1 MPAESASHGDLLDQH
16 ASSMEGT
23 SSGEE
28 EAAEDSSNET
38 RLSSETAAADDPA
51 PYIGQRFPTHDAAYE
66 FYGGFAKRCGFSIRR
81 HRTEGKDGVGKGLTR
96 RYFVCHRA
104 GNAPAK
110 PFSDG
115 ARPQR
120 NRKTS
125 RCGCQAYLRIGRD
138 PAGAAGPEWRV
149 TGFSD
154 HHNHELLRQDQVRFL
169 PAYRVISDSDRDRIL
184 MFAKS
189 GISVQQMMRIME
201 LEKRVEPGSLPFTEK
216 DVRNLIH
223 SFRRFDQEEENID
236 LLKMCRKYK
245 EKDPNFKYEFTRDA
259 NNHLEN
265 IAWSY
270 ASSIR
275 SYEMFGDAVV
285 FDTTHRS
292 SALDMPLGIWI
303 GMNNH
308 GMPCFFGCTLL
319 REENLQS
326 FTWALQVFLN
336 FMNRKAPL
344 TILTDENIHLKE
356 AVEKELPSTKHALSI
371 WFIAARFPSWFSAVL
386 GEHYND
392 WKNEFYRLNNM
403 ENTMDFDHGWSDM
416 VDCYGL
422 HGNRHIAN
430 LFASRHIWALPYLR
444 GNFSA
449 GLAASP
455 GVSKSINDFI
465 QRLLSAQKRLSHFI
479 EQIALVADY
488 KDQAGEQEQQTVQQN
503 LQNISLKTAAPMEGH
518 AAAILTPYAFS
529 KLQDELV
536 VAAHYASFHMEGN
549 AFLVRHHTKSEGG
562 CIVTWNQKEELISC
576 SCQMFESSGFLC
588 RHALRVLTALN
599 YFQIPDHYLPARWHR
614 TSLPPSKSLNS
625 TINHIGA
632 SVRVK
637 TLQSIV
643 SALVSEAAKS
653 DERMDLATNEVLVL
667 LSRIR
672 QQPALVNVSGDSA
685 HTSLAAATNRCISS
699 ENVNISK

>member
-1 MPAESASHGDLLDQH
+1 M
-16 ASSMEGT
+16 
-23 SSGEE
+23 
-28 EAAEDSSNET
+28 
-38 RLSSETAAADDPA
+38 
-51 PYIGQRFPTHDAAYE
+51 
-66 FYGGFAKRCGFSIRR
+66 
-81 HRTEGKDGVGKGLTR
+81 
-96 RYFVCHRA
+96 
-104 GNAPAK
+104 
-110 PFSDG
+110 
-115 ARPQR
+115 
-120 NRKTS
+120 
-125 RCGCQAYLRIGRD
+125 
-138 PAGAAGPEWRV
+138 
-149 TGFSD
+149 
-154 HHNHELLRQDQVRFL
+154 
-169 PAYRVISDSDRDRIL
+169 
-184 MFAKS
+184 
-189 GISVQQMMRIME
+189 
-201 LEKRVEPGSLPFTEK
+201 
-216 DVRNLIH
+216 
-223 SFRRFDQEEENID
+223 
-236 LLKMCRKYK
+236 
-245 EKDPNFKYEFTRDA
+245 
-259 NNHLEN
+259 
-265 IAWSY
+265 
-270 ASSIR
+270 
-275 SYEMFGDAVV
+275 
-285 FDTTHRS
+285 
-292 SALDMPLGIWI
+292 
-303 GMNNH
+303 
-308 GMPCFFGCTLL
+308 
-319 REENLQS
+319 
-326 FTWALQVFLN
+326 
-336 FMNRKAPL
+336 
-344 TILTDENIHLKE
+344 TDENIHLKE

-392 WKNEFYRLNNM
+392 WKNEFYRLYNM

-465 QRLLSAQKRLSHFI
+465 QRLLSNQKRVSHFI

-549 AFLVRHHTKSEGG
+549 AFLVRHHTKTDGG

-625 TINHIGA
+625 TINHSGA

-672 QQPALVNVSGDSA
+672 QQPGLVNVSGDSA

>member
-1 MPAESASHGDLLDQH
+1 
-16 ASSMEGT
+16 MEGT

-28 EAAEDSSNET
+28 EEEAEDSSNET
-38 RLSSETAAADDPA
+38 RLSPETAVAADDSA
-51 PYIGQRFPTHDAAYE
+51 PYIGQRFLTHDAAYE

-115 ARPQR
+115 ATPQR
-120 NRKTS
+120 NRKSS
-125 RCGCQAYLRIGRD
+125 RCGCRAYLRIGRD
-138 PAGAAGPEWRV
+138 AGAGGPEWRV
-149 TGFSD
+149 TGFSN

-184 MFAKS
+184 LFAKS
-189 GISVQQMMRIME
+189 GIFVQQMMRIME

-216 DVRNLIH
+216 DVSNLIH
-223 SFRRFDQEEENID
+223 SFRRSNQEEENVD
-236 LLKMCRKYK
+236 LLKMCRIFK
-245 EKDPNFKYEFTRDA
+245 EKDPNFKYDFTRDA
-259 NNHLEN
+259 HNRLVN

-270 ASSIR
+270 ASSIQ
-275 SYEMFGDAVV
+275 SYKVFGDAVV
-285 FDTTHRS
+285 FDTSHRLT
-292 SALDMPLGIWI
+292 AMDMPLGIWI

-336 FMNRKAPL
+336 FMNRKAPQ
-344 TILTDENIHLKE
+344 TILTDQNIYLKE
-356 AVEKELPSTKHALSI
+356 AVEKELPTTKHALSI
-371 WFIAARFPSWFSAVL
+371 WLIATRFPSLFNAVL

-392 WKNEFYRLNNM
+392 WENEFYRLHNM
-403 ENTMDFDHGWSDM
+403 ENTMDFDHGWNDM

-422 HGNRHIAN
+422 HGNRHIAS
-430 LFASRHIWALPYLR
+430 LFASRNIWALPYLR
-444 GNFSA
+444 GHFSA
-449 GLAASP
+449 GLTASP
-455 GVSKSINDFI
+455 GVSKSISDFI
-465 QRLLSAQKRLSHFI
+465 QRLLSAQRRLSHFI
-479 EQIALVADY
+479 EQAAVVVDY
-488 KDQAGEQEQQTVQQN
+488 KDQAGEQQTVQQN
-503 LQNISLKTAAPMEGH
+503 LKNINLKTAAPMESH
-518 AAAILTPYAFS
+518 AAAIFTPYAFS

-536 VAAHYASFHMEGN
+536 AAAHYASFHLEGDV
-549 AFLVRHHTKSEGG
+549 FLVRHHAKTDGG
-562 CIVTWNQKEELISC
+562 SIVTWHQRGELISC
-576 SCQMFESSGFLC
+576 SCQMFESSGILC
-588 RHALRVLTALN
+588 RHTLRVLTTLN
-599 YFQIPDHYLPARWHR
+599 YFQIPDHYLPVRWHK
-614 TSLPPSKSLNS
+614 TLPPPSKSLICAPKYS
-625 TINHIGA
+625 GA
-632 SVRVK
+632 SERVK

-653 DERMDLATNEVLVL
+653 DERMDLATHEVSVL

-672 QQPALVNVSGDSA
+672 QQPVSVNVSGDSA
-685 HTSLAAATNRCISS
+685 HSSLAAVAKDFISS